1 MVAESMIKMHY
12 NILENQVEFEEEL
25 TEEQIQELME
35 SYPF

>member
-1 MVAESMIKMHY
+1 MIKMHY
-12 NILENQVEFEEEL
+12 NILENQIEFEEEL

>member
-1 MVAESMIKMHY
+1 MIKMHY